1 MKRRNTLKNAL
12 SIRAL
17 LFRQGFGRTLDY
29 LCTYS
34 VFSVD

>member
-1 MKRRNTLKNAL
+1 MKKRNTLSNAL

-29 LCTYS
+29 LCTFS

>member
-1 MKRRNTLKNAL
+1 MKNTIEKTDSL
-12 SIRAL
+12 SIHTL
-17 LFRQGFGRTLDY
+17 LFTQGFRRTLDY

>member
-1 MKRRNTLKNAL
+1 MKRRNVLKNAL
-12 SIRAL
+12 SIRTL